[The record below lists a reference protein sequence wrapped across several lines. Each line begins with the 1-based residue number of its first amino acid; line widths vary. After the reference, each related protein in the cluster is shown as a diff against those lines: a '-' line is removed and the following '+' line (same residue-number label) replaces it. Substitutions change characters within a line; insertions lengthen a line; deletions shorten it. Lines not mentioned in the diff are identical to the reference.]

1 MKTKYYVFD
10 EHTLCYQ
17 KPEMNDLGILH
28 TSVLRGSTFDR
39 LQGTFPMPM
48 DTSLLRK
55 ATLQDFHDYRVS
67 PKGYD
72 LN

>member
-1 MKTKYYVFD
+1 MKTQYFVFN

-28 TSVLRGSTFDR
+28 ASVLRGSTFAR

-48 DTSLLRK
+48 DASLLRK
-55 ATLQDFHDYRVS
+55 ATLKDFEDYRVHS
-67 PKGYD
+67 AGYD